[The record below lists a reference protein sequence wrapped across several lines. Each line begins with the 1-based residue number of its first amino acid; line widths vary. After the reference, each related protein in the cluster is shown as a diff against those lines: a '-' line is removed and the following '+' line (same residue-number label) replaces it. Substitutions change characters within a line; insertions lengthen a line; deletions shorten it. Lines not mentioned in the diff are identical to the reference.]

1 MLISRFTTKVNNKL
15 QQLKIKCNQELLT
28 FGILNN

>member
-1 MLISRFTTKVNNKL
+1 MLIGCFTTKVDNKL

-28 FGILNN
+28 FGILNS